1 MKSITVELADRSYPI
16 FFCPGLV
23 TGADRSEQ
31 ALLAAAMGDSVFI
44 VSNETVAGLYLESL
58 QKLLGDRKMDVYI
71 MPDGE
76 VYKTLDQI
84 DAIIGKLLAGGHTRE
99 TTLIALGGGVVGDV
113 TGFAAA
119 VYQRGV
125 AVIQV
130 PTTLLSQVDSSVG
143 GKTAVNHPL
152 GKNMIG
158 AFHQPKMVLMDVE
171 TLKTLSPREFSAG
184 LAEIVKHAAL
194 ADWDYF
200 QWLQANQDSIMAR
213 DSASLMTMI
222 EWSCRIKA
230 EVVAADERE
239 QGRRALLN
247 LGHTFGHAIETLSG
261 YGVVLHGEAVAM
273 GLMMAA
279 DYSVR
284 SKTLS
289 ESAPVQLAQLLTGFS
304 LPTTLPKGL
313 IKADFLQAM
322 QRDKKATAEGLRL
335 VILRDLGH
343 ADVTNRIDDEALE
356 ATLAWFLE
364 GGARR
369 G

>member
-16 FFCPGLV
+16 LFLPGLV
-23 TGADRSEQ
+23 TGADSAAQ
-31 ALLAAAMGDSVFI
+31 APLAAAMGDSIFV
-44 VSNETVAGLYLESL
+44 VSNETVAGLYLASL
-58 QKLLGDRKMDVYI
+58 QKLLGDRKVDVYI

-76 VYKTLDQI
+76 QHKTLDQI
-84 DAIIGKLLAGGHTRE
+84 DAIVGELLAGGHTRE

-113 TGFAAA
+113 AGFAAA

-125 AVIQV
+125 AVIQM

-158 AFHQPKMVLMDVE
+158 AFHQPKMVVIDVE

-213 DSASLMTMI
+213 DSACLMTMI

-230 EVVAADERE
+230 VIVASDETE
-239 QGRRALLN
+239 QGQRALLN

-261 YGVVLHGEAVAM
+261 YGVVLHGEAVAV

-284 SKTLS
+284 TKTLFDA
-289 ESAPVQLAQLLTGFS
+289 APTQLAQLLTAFA
-304 LPTTLPKGL
+304 LPTALPKGL
-313 IKADFLQAM
+313 NKADFLQAM
-322 QRDKKATAEGLRL
+322 NRDKKTTTDGLRL
-335 VILRDLGH
+335 VILRDLGR
-343 ADVTNRIDDEALE
+343 ADVTSRINERALE
-356 ATLAWFLE
+356 QTLDFFLE
-364 GGARR
+364 NASGSG
-369 G
+369 

>member
-16 FFCPGLV
+16 VFCPGLV
-23 TGADRSEQ
+23 TGADGSEQ
-31 ALLAAAMGDSVFI
+31 TVLAAAMGDSIFI
-44 VSNETVAGLYLESL
+44 VSNETVAGLYLAPL
-58 QKLLGDRKMDVYI
+58 KKLLGDRKVDVYI

-76 VYKTLDQI
+76 AYKTLNQI
-84 DAIIGKLLAGGHTRE
+84 DAIIGKLLAAGHTRE

-158 AFHQPKMVLMDVE
+158 AFHQPKMVVMDVE

-194 ADWDYF
+194 ADWAYF
-200 QWLQANQDSIMAR
+200 QWLQAHQDSIMAR
-213 DSASLMTMI
+213 DSACLMTMI

-230 EVVAADERE
+230 EIVASDETE

-261 YGVVLHGEAVAM
+261 YGLVLHGEAVAM

-284 SKTLS
+284 SKTLF
-289 ESAPVQLAQLLTGFS
+289 ESAPAQLARLLTAFS
-304 LPTTLPKGL
+304 LPTVLPKGL

-322 QRDKKATAEGLRL
+322 GRDKKATAEGLRL
-335 VILRDLGH
+335 VILRDLGR
-343 ADVTNRIDDEALE
+343 ADLTSQIDEAALE
-356 ATLAWFLE
+356 QTLAFFLNNP
-364 GGARR
+364 
-369 G
+369 

>member
-1 MKSITVELADRSYPI
+1 MKSITVELSDRSYPI
-16 FFCPGLV
+16 VFCPGLI
-23 TGADRSEQ
+23 TGTTSAGQD
-31 ALLAAAMGDSVFI
+31 ALAAAVGESVFV
-44 VSNETVAGLYLESL
+44 VSNETVADLYLEPL
-58 QKLLGDRKMDVYI
+58 KKQLGDRKVDVYI

-76 VYKTLDQI
+76 IYKTLDQI
-84 DAIIGKLLAGGHTRE
+84 NAIIGELLAAGHTRE

-158 AFHQPKMVLMDVE
+158 AFHQPKMVVMDVE
-171 TLKTLSPREFSAG
+171 TLKTLSAREFSAG

-200 QWLQANQDSIMAR
+200 QSLEASQASIMSR
-213 DSASLMTMI
+213 DSACLMAMI

-230 EVVAADERE
+230 AIVAEDETE
-239 QGRRALLN
+239 QGKRALLN

-261 YGVVLHGEAVAM
+261 YGVVLHGEAVAI
-273 GLMMAA
+273 GLMVAA

-284 SKTLS
+284 SKTLV
-289 ESAPVQLAQLLTGFS
+289 ESAPAQLAELLTAFA
-304 LPTTLPKGL
+304 LPTSLPKGL
-313 IKADFLQAM
+313 IKAAFLQAM
-322 QRDKKATAEGLRL
+322 GRDKKTTSEGLRL
-335 VILRDLGH
+335 VILRELGR
-343 ADVTNRIDDEALE
+343 AEVTSEIDEAALE
-356 ATLAWFLE
+356 QTLDCFLKD
-364 GGARR
+364 A
-369 G
+369 

>member
-16 FFCPGLV
+16 VFCPGLV
-23 TGADRSEQ
+23 TGADGSEQ
-31 ALLAAAMGDSVFI
+31 ALLASEMGDSVFI
-44 VSNETVAGLYLESL
+44 VSNETVAGLYLEPL
-58 QKLLGDRKMDVYI
+58 KRLLGDRKSDVYI

-76 VYKTLDQI
+76 MYKTLDQI
-84 DAIIGKLLAGGHTRE
+84 QAIIGELLAAGHTRE
-99 TTLIALGGGVVGDV
+99 TTLIALGGGVVGDI

-125 AVIQV
+125 AVIQI

-158 AFHQPKMVLMDVE
+158 AFHQPKMVVMDVE
-171 TLKTLSPREFSAG
+171 TLKTLSAREFSAG

-194 ADWDYF
+194 ADRDYF
-200 QWLQANQDSIMAR
+200 HWLQANQDSIMAR
-213 DSASLMTMI
+213 DSACLMTMI

-230 EVVAADERE
+230 VIVASDEKE
-239 QGRRALLN
+239 QGNRALLN

-261 YGVVLHGEAVAM
+261 YGTVLHGEAVAM

-284 SKTLS
+284 SRTLV
-289 ESAPVQLAQLLTGFS
+289 ESAPAQMAQLLTAFS
-304 LPTTLPKGL
+304 LPTAVPKGL
-313 IKADFLQAM
+313 IRATFLQAM
-322 QRDKKATAEGLRL
+322 GRDKKATVEGLRL
-335 VILRDLGH
+335 VILRDIGQ
-343 ADVTNRIDDEALE
+343 AEVTSQIDEDALE
-356 ATLAWFLE
+356 ETVAYFLDS
-364 GGARR
+364 A
-369 G
+369 

>member
-16 FFCPGLV
+16 VFCPGLV
-23 TGADRSEQ
+23 TGYDDSEQ
-31 ALLAAAMGDSVFI
+31 AVLAAALGESVFI
-44 VSNETVAGLYLESL
+44 VSNETVAGLYLEPL
-58 QKLLGDRKMDVYI
+58 KKQLGDRKVNVYI

-76 VYKTLDQI
+76 SYKTLDQI
-84 DAIIGKLLAGGHTRE
+84 DAIIGELLVGGHTRE

-125 AVIQV
+125 AVIQM

-158 AFHQPKMVLMDVE
+158 AFHQPKMVVMDVE
-171 TLKTLSPREFSAG
+171 TLKTLSAREFSAG

-200 QWLQANQDSIMAR
+200 QWLQANQGRIMAR
-213 DSASLMTMI
+213 NSACLMTMI

-230 EVVAADERE
+230 LIVADDETE
-239 QGRRALLN
+239 QGKRALLN

-261 YGVVLHGEAVAM
+261 YGVVLHGEAVAI
-273 GLMMAA
+273 GLLMAA

-284 SKTLS
+284 SKTWV
-289 ESAPVQLAQLLTGFS
+289 ESAPAQLAQLLTAFS
-304 LPTTLPKGL
+304 LPTVLPKGL
-313 IKADFLQAM
+313 VKVAFRQAM
-322 QRDKKATAEGLRL
+322 GRDKKATSEGLRL
-335 VILRDLGH
+335 VILRDLGR
-343 ADVTNRIDDEALE
+343 ADVTSQIDEEALE
-356 ATLAWFLE
+356 QTLAFFLNNPS
-364 GGARR
+364 RQV
-369 G
+369 